1 MVNLAKVA
9 IRIQKDDFEWIC
21 ISLIIFDIFL
31 LIALIKIKKLQVIN
45 FIKQWLDCKRSYINK
60 LSTQQLWEETE
71 LSVRQ

>member
-1 MVNLAKVA
+1 MDLY
-9 IRIQKDDFEWIC
+9 
-21 ISLIIFDIFL
+21 IINYFDIFL